1 MCAGIEVV
9 LEPRE
14 LLVMEG
20 GVAKFRCSPHI
31 PIALPILIRD
41 GAYFAPW
48 NSDGRLQ
55 YVDQVSPG
63 PGVFGNRTYSLS
75 RVSLQ
80 DNGTLYQCSVANYPS
95 NVVTLS
101 VFGKRCTCER
111 ERNDCVCG
119 NSSWNVYVW

>member
-1 MCAGIEVV
+1 MYAGIEVV

-31 PIALPILIRD
+31 PIALPILTRD
-41 GAYFAPW
+41 GAYFSSW

-55 YVDQVSPG
+55 YEDVESPG
-63 PGVFGNRTYSLS
+63 QGVIGNRTYSLS
-75 RVSLQ
+75 EVSLQ
-80 DNGTLYQCSVANYPS
+80 DNGTSYQCFVAYYPS

-101 VFGKRCTCER
+101 VFGKRCMRKR
-111 ERNDCVCG
+111 EE
-119 NSSWNVYVW
+119 